1 MKHITLAV
9 LALVGTP
16 APALATDCKAK
27 ETQDWTDSYRNS
39 TLLLP
44 SDRFSRA
51 ANMLRGEMMVHTA
64 DILMRK
70 GCLDEADELF
80 RLALSRYDDPE
91 FEGIRDQAKVGID
104 DVRAAR
110 RR

>member
-1 MKHITLAV
+1 
-9 LALVGTP
+9 
-16 APALATDCKAK
+16 
-27 ETQDWTDSYRNS
+27 
-39 TLLLP
+39 
-44 SDRFSRA
+44 
-51 ANMLRGEMMVHTA
+51 MVHTA